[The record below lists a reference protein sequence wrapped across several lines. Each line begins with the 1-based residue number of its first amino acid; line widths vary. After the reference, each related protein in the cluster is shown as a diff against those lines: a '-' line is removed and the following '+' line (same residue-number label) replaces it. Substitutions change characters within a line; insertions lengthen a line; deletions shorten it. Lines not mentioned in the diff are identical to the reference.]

1 MISYNR
7 QVLPIVYGVSMLSRV
22 SKKYEYNSDRS
33 DIDAEMHL
41 FNLSL
46 NLLIYWLV
54 FAQYLDLLSRYYW
67 TVDNAN
73 QPRFAGR
80 SYHLT

>member
-1 MISYNR
+1 
-7 QVLPIVYGVSMLSRV
+7 MLSRV

-54 FAQYLDLLSRYYW
+54 FAQYLDL
-67 TVDNAN
+67 
-73 QPRFAGR
+73 
-80 SYHLT
+80 